1 MYKSQALRELPFEQL
16 IEIKAKFDEV
26 FTEAKIASGLENL
39 PKPKEKSKG
48 TEIVRPE
55 Q

>member
-1 MYKSQALRELPFEQL
+1 MKSE
-16 IEIKAKFDEV
+16 FDEV

-39 PKPKEKSKG
+39 PKPKEKSKS